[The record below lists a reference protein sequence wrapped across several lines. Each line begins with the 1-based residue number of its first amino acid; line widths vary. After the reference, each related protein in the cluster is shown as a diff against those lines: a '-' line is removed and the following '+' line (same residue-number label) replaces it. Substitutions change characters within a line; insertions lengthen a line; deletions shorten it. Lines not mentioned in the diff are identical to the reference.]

1 MLSKAQTFAMI
12 GIVLSGVTLFSL
24 FASAEEG
31 LIPSWIKTTAGFWVN
46 EQVSDSEFISAL
58 QFMITNGII
67 QVPTQEDSNVKELQ
81 DENEQLKTEIASLK
95 SQLNFQSTSTD
106 SVKNDFKEF
115 VETSVKKPDGKTIEI
130 LGLEAPSYSPNTVTI
145 KAGETLTFDNVDAIV
160 HTVTSGN
167 RATGPDRNF
176 NSDLLSAGEKFTL
189 TLDKQGTYQYYCRIH
204 PNMVGTIIVS

>member
-1 MLSKAQTFAMI
+1 MI
-12 GIVLSGVTLFSL
+12 AIVLSGVTLFPL

-46 EQVSDSEFISAL
+46 EQVSDREFISAL
-58 QFMITNGII
+58 QFLITNGII
-67 QVPTQEDSNVKELQ
+67 QVPTQEDSNDKELQ

-106 SVKNDFKEF
+106 SVKNDSKEF
-115 VETSVKKPDGKTIEI
+115 VETSVKKFDGKTIEI
-130 LGLEAPSYSPNTVTI
+130 LGLQAPFFSPNTVTI
-145 KAGETLTFDNVDAIV
+145 KAGETLTFDNADPKL

-176 NSDLLSAGEKFTL
+176 NSGLINPGEKFTL
-189 TLDKQGTYQYYCRIH
+189 TLDKPGTYPYFCKLH
-204 PNMVGTIIVS
+204 PRMVGTIIVS